1 MNTMTQYKKSYTLI
15 LLLLV
20 LAGCKVS
27 KDLAT
32 PTAQLPENF
41 RNAGPAPADSSS
53 IATISWKN
61 FFTDVVLQN
70 LIDSAINKNYDMQLA
85 IKNIDAAALLTKLVK
100 WNYVPTVAL
109 NVGANSSRPSD
120 NSLNGLSMSQFGI
133 ATKHIEDYSANLSLA
148 WEADI
153 WGKIRNQQKGVVAA
167 YLQSVEARKAVQ
179 TNLVTSVSQ
188 GYYNLLM
195 LDAQLAIAKKNVN
208 LNDSTLQIIK
218 LQFDAGQVT
227 SLAVQQAEAQR
238 LAAAQLVPL
247 FEKNITLQENALS
260 ILTTSLPDRL
270 SRNANLDDIAL
281 PNNLQSGLPSIMVSR
296 RPDVKTAELA
306 LQIAN
311 SRVGISKAD
320 MYPALRISASGGINS
335 FKSSNWFNI
344 PASLFGVVAGNVVQ
358 PLLNRKTLKTQY
370 QIALI
375 DRDKTVLQFRQTVLF
390 AVGDVSDALVTIE
403 KLNAQ
408 QAIAASRVQALQ
420 QAIKNA
426 NLLFK
431 NGMATYLEVITAQSN
446 VLQSELELASIKR
459 DELSAVSDLYRS
471 LGGGWN

>member
-1 MNTMTQYKKSYTLI
+1 M
-15 LLLLV
+15 LLLV
-20 LAGCKVS
+20 ILAGCKVS

-41 RNAGPAPADSSS
+41 RNAGPVPADSSS
-53 IATISWKN
+53 IATISWKK
-61 FFTDVVLQN
+61 FFTDVLLQN
-70 LIDSAINKNYDMQLA
+70 LIDSAISKNYDMQIA
-85 IKNIDAAALLTKLVK
+85 IKNIDAAALLTKQVK
-100 WNYVPTVAL
+100 WNYVPSVAL
-109 NVGANSSRPSD
+109 NVGGNSSRPSD

-133 ATKHIEDYSANLSLA
+133 ASKHIEDYSANLSLS

-153 WGKIRNQQKGVVAA
+153 WGQIRNQQKGVVAS
-167 YLQSVEARKAVQ
+167 YLQSVEARKAIQ

-195 LDAQLAIAKKNVN
+195 LDAQLAIAIKNVN

-227 SLAVQQAEAQR
+227 SLAVQQAEAQK

-247 FEKNITLQENALS
+247 FERNIALQENALS
-260 ILTTSLPDRL
+260 ILTTALPDRV
-270 SRNANLDDIAL
+270 SRNASLDNIDL
-281 PNNLQSGLPSIMVSR
+281 PENLQTGLPSVMVSR
-296 RPDVKTAELA
+296 RPDVKSAELA

-311 SRVGISKAD
+311 SRVGISKAE
-320 MYPALRISASGGINS
+320 MYPALQISASGGINS
-335 FKSSNWFNI
+335 FKASNWFNV
-344 PASLFGVVAGNVVQ
+344 PASLFGIVAGNLVQ
-358 PLLNRKTLKTQY
+358 PLLNHKTLKTEY
-370 QIALI
+370 QIAQV
-375 DRDKTVLQFRQTVLF
+375 DRDKTVLQFRQTVLY
-390 AVGDVSDALVTIE
+390 AVGEVSDALITIE
-403 KLNAQ
+403 KLKLQ
-408 QAIAASRVQALQ
+408 QQIAASRVNSLHLAT
-420 QAIKNA
+420 KNA